1 VSVLTFDLD
10 GRHVVARTT
19 RMAARVD
26 VRATVAALVL
36 AAAATVLACWHLS
49 VGDFSV
55 PISDVVAA
63 LAGGASEDAE
73 FIVRQLRLPR
83 TLTGALVGAALALSG
98 AVFQSLARNPLASP
112 DIIGVT
118 AGASAA
124 AVTVIVLAG
133 GGNVV
138 DALSGLG
145 VPGAALAGGLGAAA
159 IVYLLAW
166 RNGMTGY
173 RLVLMGIAVT
183 AVLTSVTSYLLT
195 RADVYEATR
204 ATVWMTGSL
213 NGRSWAHV
221 WPVLAGVVVLAP
233 IVLSLTSQL
242 RILQMGDDT
251 ARALGMRVERA
262 RVVLIVAAVGLAAL
276 ATAAAGPVA
285 FIGFVAPVLAR
296 RVVGGG
302 TPVLVVSMLMGT
314 VLVLA
319 SDLVAR
325 RLFAPTELPVGI
337 ITALVGGP
345 YLLWS
350 LWRANSI
357 GAAG

>member
-1 VSVLTFDLD
+1 MFDLD
-10 GRHVVARTT
+10 ARHFVARTG
-19 RMAARVD
+19 RLAVRVD
-26 VRATVAALVL
+26 VRATVVALVL
-36 AAAATVLACWHLS
+36 AVAAVVLACWHLS

-55 PISDVVAA
+55 PIRDVVTG
-63 LAGGASEDAE
+63 LVGGASEDAE
-73 FIVRQLRLPR
+73 FIVRELRLPR
-83 TLTGALVGAALALSG
+83 TLTGALVGASLGLSG

-112 DIIGVT
+112 DVIGVT

-124 AVTVIVLAG
+124 AVTVIVVAG
-133 GGNVV
+133 GGDVIG
-138 DALSGLG
+138 ALGGLG

-159 IVYLLAW
+159 LVYVLAW

-183 AVLTSVTSYLLT
+183 AVLTSITSYLLT

-213 NGRSWAHV
+213 NGRNWTHV
-221 WPVLAGVVVLAP
+221 RPVLAGVIVLAP
-233 IVLSLTSQL
+233 IVLSLSRQL

-262 RVVLIVAAVGLAAL
+262 RAVLIVTAVGLAAL

-285 FIGFVAPVLAR
+285 FVGFIAPVLAR

-302 TPVLVVSMLMGT
+302 TPALVPSMLMGT

-325 RLFAPTELPVGI
+325 RMFAPTELPVGI

-345 YLLWS
+345 YLLW
-350 LWRANSI
+350 LLFRANQI
-357 GAAG
+357 GTAG

>member
-1 VSVLTFDLD
+1 VTAGILEVD
-10 GRHVVARTT
+10 GRHVVARAAG
-19 RMAARVD
+19 MAARVD
-26 VRATVAALVL
+26 LRAAVVALVL
-36 AAAATVLACWHLS
+36 TALLIGLACWHLA
-49 VGDFSV
+49 VGDFAV
-55 PISDVVAA
+55 PIREVVAA
-63 LAGGASEDAE
+63 LTGRGSEEAE
-73 FIVRQLRLPR
+73 FIVRELRLPR

-112 DIIGVT
+112 DVIGVT

-124 AVTVIVLAG
+124 AVAVIVFAG
-133 GGNVV
+133 DGDVIGAV
-138 DALSGLG
+138 AGIG
-145 VPGAALAGGLGAAA
+145 VPGAALAGGLGASAL
-159 IVYLLAW
+159 VYVVAW

-183 AVLTSVTSYLLT
+183 AVLTSITSYLLT
-195 RADVYEATR
+195 RANVYEATR
-204 ATVWMTGSL
+204 ATVWTTGSL
-213 NGRSWAHV
+213 NGRDWSHV
-221 WPVLAGVVVLAP
+221 RPVLAGFVVLAP
-233 IVLSLTSQL
+233 VVLCLSREL
-242 RILQMGDDT
+242 RALQMGDDT

-262 RVVLIVAAVGLAAL
+262 RGALIVAAVGLAAL

-285 FIGFVAPVLAR
+285 FVGFVAPVLAR

-302 TPVLVVSMLMGT
+302 TPALMPSLLMGA

-345 YLLWS
+345 YLLWL
-350 LWRANSI
+350 LWRANRI
-357 GAAG
+357 GAAA